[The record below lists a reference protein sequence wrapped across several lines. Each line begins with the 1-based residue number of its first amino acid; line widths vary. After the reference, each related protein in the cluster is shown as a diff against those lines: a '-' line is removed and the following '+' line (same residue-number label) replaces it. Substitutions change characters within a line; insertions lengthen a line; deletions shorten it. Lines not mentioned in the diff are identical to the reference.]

1 MKKILIC
8 IECPNGCVLSVD
20 IEEGKVASVT
30 GHTCPKGEKYACE
43 EIESP
48 KRVLTSSVLAE
59 GLSLKMIP
67 VRTDGPIPKEKL
79 IEAMKEIK
87 GLKVREGLRAGDVI
101 RRNFLG
107 LNVNLIATRESMKES
122 ISRRSI

>member
-1 MKKILIC
+1 MKKKLIC

-20 IEEGKVASVT
+20 IEEGKVVRVS
-30 GHTCPKGEKYACE
+30 GHTCPKGEQYAFAE
-43 EIESP
+43 VESP

-79 IEAMKEIK
+79 FEAMRAIK
-87 GLKVREGLRAGDVI
+87 SIKMREDLRAGDII
-101 RRNFLG
+101 RENFLG
-107 LNVNLIATRESMKES
+107 LNVNLIVTRASFKKA
-122 ISRRSI
+122 